1 MRLDLFLK
9 TTGLI
14 KRRAV
19 AKALCDAGRAVRNGH
34 VASAS
39 DTLRIGD
46 ILTLQFPTRTLEIA
60 VLDVPRGNVPKE
72 KRDDLFQIKSE
83 KKHDVH
89 DLVNG
94 SSTRSSD
101 FDDDEDGLSGPLF

>member
-14 KRRAV
+14 RRRAV

-39 DTLRIGD
+39 DSLRIGD
-46 ILTLQFPTRTLEIA
+46 VLTLQFPTRTLEIA

-72 KRDDLFQIKSE
+72 KRDDLFQIRSE
-83 KKHDVH
+83 RKHDVH
-89 DLVNG
+89 DIVNQ
-94 SSTRSSD
+94 SSTRSD
-101 FDDDEDGLSGPLF
+101 GFDEEDGLSGPIF

>member
-14 KRRAV
+14 RRRAV

-39 DTLRIGD
+39 DSLRIGD
-46 ILTLQFPTRTLEIA
+46 VLTLQFPTRTLEIA

-72 KRDDLFQIKSE
+72 KRDDLFQIRSE
-83 KKHDVH
+83 RKHDVH
-89 DLVNG
+89 DIVNQ
-94 SSTRSSD
+94 SSTRSDD
-101 FDDDEDGLSGPLF
+101 FDEEDGLSGPIF